1 MTMYLNYAGRLHRS
15 YNALSRV
22 AHYMSI
28 EQRRIIMRAFIS
40 SQFGYCQLVWMF
52 HSRRLNNRIN
62 NIHER
67 ALRLVYR
74 DYSRTSFKALLQID
88 KSVTIHQRNLQVLIM
103 EIFKTKV
110 GINPEIMNEIFIFKK
125 PIYDFRKTDTLK
137 RIKVKSVKFGTESV
151 SYLGPKL
158 WDLLPTEFK
167 NIESLSKFKD
177 KITGWDTDECPCKLC
192 KNYIRDLGFI

>member
-1 MTMYLNYAGRLHRS
+1 
-15 YNALSRV
+15 
-22 AHYMSI
+22 
-28 EQRRIIMRAFIS
+28 MRAFIS
-40 SQFGYCQLVWMF
+40 SQFGYCPLVWMF

-167 NIESLSKFKD
+167 NVESLSKFKD